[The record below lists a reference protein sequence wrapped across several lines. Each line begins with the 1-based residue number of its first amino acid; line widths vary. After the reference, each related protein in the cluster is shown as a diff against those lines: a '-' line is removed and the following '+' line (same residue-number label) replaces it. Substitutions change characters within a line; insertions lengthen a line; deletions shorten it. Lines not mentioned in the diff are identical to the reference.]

1 MSRPRDLR
9 AVYFE
14 EGCQFSSQSG
24 LNTSTRKS
32 RIATPQTRIGTS
44 PNQRGFSFCG
54 AVWRVDDRLKRK
66 SGKLSKLE
74 EEVMRVVCG
83 GGVLIFGVEKSVG
96 RARREI
102 LLSDDEG
109 SRRR

>member
-1 MSRPRDLR
+1 M
-9 AVYFE
+9 VCIE
-14 EGCQFSSQSG
+14 EVLWVFGGRSG

-44 PNQRGFSFCG
+44 PNKRGFPFCG
-54 AVWRVDDRLKRK
+54 AAWGIDDRLKKK
-66 SGKLSKLE
+66 SGKLSKMWE
-74 EEVMRVVCG
+74 EMVRVGCG
-83 GGVLIFGVEKSVG
+83 GGMLILGVEKSVG

-109 SRRR
+109 SERR